1 MRFSRYICKYIY
13 YPKPEDDL
21 EWIEK
26 VNELCAAYDIDVLM
40 PVFEKRIRSLIKY
53 RDLLKYKE
61 KVLIPDSLLAF
72 DTANNKGLLGAHMER
87 YGIPA
92 PKSKLLGDQGDLNLM
107 IAELEFPL
115 LAKPPLDTG
124 GGDGIVKYD
133 NQRLL
138 EEHYKNQKPQFP
150 VVLEQYIE
158 GFDTGCNVL
167 CREGKILAYTIQ
179 QGFLYGNKPFS
190 PQIGLKMVRQEEVLE
205 IATRLMASLKWT
217 GLANIDLIYDIR
229 HKQYLVLEINP
240 RYWLTLEGSLI
251 AGVNFPWLY
260 CQTVVGASFAV
271 PEYKEAK
278 FINLKGMV
286 VSVKKDLKKLFSREL
301 LWIQSPLKYALQ
313 DPLPMVYHFFWRTKN
328 LLVRRITGK
337 EVNRA

>member
-1 MRFSRYICKYIY
+1 
-13 YPKPEDDL
+13 
-21 EWIEK
+21 
-26 VNELCAAYDIDVLM
+26 M
-40 PVFEKRIRSLIKY
+40 PVFEERIRSLIKY

-61 KVLIPDSLLAF
+61 KVLIPDSLLTF
-72 DTANNKGLLGAHMER
+72 DTVNNKGLLGAHMER

-92 PKSKLLGDQGDLNLM
+92 PKSKLLGDQDDLKLM
-107 IAELEFPL
+107 INELEFPL
-115 LAKPPLDTG
+115 LTKPPLDTG

-133 NQRLL
+133 NRRLL
-138 EEHYKNQKPQFP
+138 EDHYKNQKLQFP

-179 QGFLYGNKPFS
+179 QGILYERKPFS
-190 PQIGLKMVRQEEVLE
+190 PQIGLKMVHQEEVLE

-229 HKQYLVLEINP
+229 HKQCLVLEINP

-278 FINLKGMV
+278 FFNLKGLV
-286 VSVKKDLKKLFSREL
+286 VSVKKDLKNLFSGEL
-301 LWIQSPLKYALQ
+301 LWIQSPLKFALQ

-328 LLVRRITGK
+328 ILVDRIRK
-337 EVNRA
+337 KKINAA